1 VWIDSVRHES
11 IFFNFK
17 GYLAMTKEELL
28 EKIKGILKTDSD
40 FSFLLQLKQPDVETL
55 IACIRDRVDNQIN

>member
-1 VWIDSVRHES
+1 
-11 IFFNFK
+11 
-17 GYLAMTKEELL
+17 MTKEELI

-40 FSFLLQLKQPDVETL
+40 LSFLLQLKQPDVETL